1 MNDKFLLLFIEYN
14 VDMAD
19 DVKGDTSGYFRKVLL
34 AQMSGNRSESSEYDL
49 TAAKQDAQALY
60 QAGEK
65 KWGTDESK

>member
-34 AQMSGNRSESSEYDL
+34 AQMSGNRSESNEYDL